1 MLEDKEKEV
10 RTQNQNKALH
20 KFCAEVAKECLDKGI
35 TYKVLID
42 NLGVEPNAE
51 NIKDIFRAIGK
62 TLFNKSKTSE
72 MTIAELSQVT
82 ERVIPI
88 LTSKKIETPFPSEE
102 IVRMEMELAQR
113 SIDYKKDHK

>member
-1 MLEDKEKEV
+1 MNQEKKQEL

-35 TYKVLID
+35 TYKVLIE

-62 TLFNKSKTSE
+62 TLFNKDRTSQ
-72 MTIAELSQVT
+72 MTISELSQVT

-88 LTSKKIETPFPSEE
+88 LASKGIETPFPSEE
-102 IVRMEMELAQR
+102 IVRMEMELAQNSLNYNQR
-113 SIDYKKDHK
+113 K